1 MARVALDFLLLFEA
15 VPGLYLVLAPDREL
29 TILGASDAYLRATMT
44 ARDAIVGKPLFE
56 VFPDNPNDPEATGVR
71 NLADSI
77 ARAIASRERRH
88 ASFPG
93 APVNPYL
100 SVCARRA
107 QPRLLDRARY
117 RDARRRRDGHPEVR

>member
-56 VFPDNPNDPEATGVR
+56 VFPDNPNDPAAPGVR
-71 NLADSI
+71 SLADSI
-77 ARAIASRERRH
+77 ARAIATR
-88 ASFPG
+88 
-93 APVNPYL
+93 APDAIDTL
-100 SVCARRA
+100 
-107 QPRLLDRARY
+107 QH
-117 RDARRRRDGHPEVR
+117 DARRPDGTCEQRARSPVITPALDSTPTIRYFIH